1 MSSIIIKRQL
11 SLTLIVLV
19 LTTVMVAGT
28 IFSASS
34 DTIVFAK
41 KHKHNQKIGQSN
53 EQKQKAVCLTAGANS
68 PISTSC
74 NNSSV
79 SANSNNGGN
88 AAALGG
94 HGDSKQSIGQSNEQ
108 KQKAVCLTAGA
119 NSPISTS
126 CNNSVVSAN
135 SNNGGNAA
143 ALGGHGNSNHQKIGQ
158 SNEQKQEAVCLTAGA
173 NSPISTSCNNAANAS
188 NDNNGGNAA
197 A

>member
-1 MSSIIIKRQL
+1 
-11 SLTLIVLV
+11 
-19 LTTVMVAGT
+19 MVAGT

-41 KHKHNQKIGQSN
+41 KHKNNQKIGQSN

-126 CNNSVVSAN
+126 CNN
-135 SNNGGNAA
+135 
-143 ALGGHGNSNHQKIGQ
+143 
-158 SNEQKQEAVCLTAGA
+158 
-173 NSPISTSCNNAANAS
+173 AANAR
-188 NDNNGGNAA
+188 NDNNGGNGRA
-197 A
+197 

>member
-41 KHKHNQKIGQSN
+41 KHKNSQKIGQSN

-68 PISTSC
+68 G
-74 NNSSV
+74 V
-79 SANSNNGGN
+79 
-88 AAALGG
+88 
-94 HGDSKQSIGQSNEQ
+94 DR
-108 KQKAVCLTAGA
+108 
-119 NSPISTS
+119 
-126 CNNSVVSAN
+126 
-135 SNNGGNAA
+135 
-143 ALGGHGNSNHQKIGQ
+143 
-158 SNEQKQEAVCLTAGA
+158 
-173 NSPISTSCNNAANAS
+173 SCNNAARAA

-197 A
+197 ASGGRGHGDSDQGIG

>member
-41 KHKHNQKIGQSN
+41 KHKNNQKIGQSN
-53 EQKQKAVCLTAGANS
+53 EQKQKSVCLTAGANS

-88 AAALGG
+88 AAALSG
-94 HGDSKQSIGQSNEQ
+94 HD
-108 KQKAVCLTAGA
+108 
-119 NSPISTS
+119 
-126 CNNSVVSAN
+126 
-135 SNNGGNAA
+135 GGN
-143 ALGGHGNSNHQKIGQ
+143 SKQKIGQ
-158 SNEQKQEAVCLTAGA
+158 SNEQKQKSVCLTAGA
-173 NSPISTSCNNAANAS
+173 NSPISTSCNNAANAR
-188 NDNNGGNAA
+188 NDNNGGNGRA
-197 A
+197 

>member
-41 KHKHNQKIGQSN
+41 KHKHHQK
-53 EQKQKAVCLTAGANS
+53 
-68 PISTSC
+68 
-74 NNSSV
+74 
-79 SANSNNGGN
+79 
-88 AAALGG
+88 
-94 HGDSKQSIGQSNEQ
+94 IGQSNEQ

>member
-41 KHKHNQKIGQSN
+41 KHKNNQKIHQSN
-53 EQKQKAVCLTAGANS
+53 EQKQKSVCLTAGANS

-74 NNSSV
+74 NNS
-79 SANSNNGGN
+79 A
-88 AAALGG
+88 
-94 HGDSKQSIGQSNEQ
+94 
-108 KQKAVCLTAGA
+108 
-119 NSPISTS
+119 
-126 CNNSVVSAN
+126 VSAN

-143 ALGGHGNSNHQKIGQ
+143 ALGGHGNSKQSIGQ
-158 SNEQKQEAVCLTAGA
+158 SNEQKQKSVCLTAGA
-173 NSPISTSCNNAANAS
+173 NSPISTSCNNAANAR
-188 NDNNGGNAA
+188 NDNNGGNGRA
-197 A
+197 